1 MKIAT
6 IMAEKGGV
14 GKTTVLYNFAEWLSA
29 PANVVVSTD
38 AAGKPV
44 FGQNKKVLLMDFD
57 QQASLTETYALLG
70 ANGSTE
76 NMFRDQ
82 PVEIQHVRENLD
94 IIAGSYELEQ
104 AAEATMLKNGRE
116 MLLYWYMADHA
127 TGYNWDQYDY
137 ILMDTHPDFGVINQ
151 NVTVTSNIIV
161 SPLEPSKYG
170 VSAKE
175 KIEARLGFF
184 KKSPAMRDMRTGES
198 IVTAELV
205 FFNNLIAHNE
215 SASQRLLQATESDPT
230 VVATIQKR
238 TAFPQS
244 VEQSY
249 PLVAMAQDSKLMSKY
264 RKFFNE
270 INNEFA
276 KIKSAIDL
284 AE

>member
-29 PANVVVSTD
+29 PADVVVSTD
-38 AAGKPV
+38 AAGNPTL
-44 FGQNKKVLLMDFD
+44 GQNKKVLLMDFD
-57 QQASLTETYALLG
+57 QQASLTETYATLG
-70 ANGSTE
+70 AGGSTE
-76 NMFRDQ
+76 NMFLDQ

-104 AAEATMLKNGRE
+104 AAEAAMLKNGRE

-127 TGYNWDQYDY
+127 PEYDWDRYDY
-137 ILMDTHPDFGVINQ
+137 ILMDTHPDFSVINQ
-151 NVTVTSNIIV
+151 NVAVTSNIIV

-175 KIEARLGFF
+175 KIESRLGLF
-184 KKSPAMRDMRTGES
+184 KQSPAMRDRRTGES
-198 IVTAELV
+198 FVTAELV

-215 SASQRLLQATESDPT
+215 SASQRLLQATVSDPT

-249 PLVAMAQDSKLMSKY
+249 PLVAMAQDSKLLSKY

-270 INNEFA
+270 INEEFV
-276 KIKSAIDL
+276 KIKTAIDL